1 MKEYMAALDA
11 MLAHRCDNAFFNMKF
26 GHNPFGITL
35 TTPLDMMHLFES
47 GIVKCVCQ
55 MFVDSKSTDIRVQV
69 DNLMETLFRS
79 RRTTLSNSQN
89 FLCTNFC
96 GGTMHLTLLSSHHWP
111 GMMFAF
117 LLLLLTPRGGGGI
130 CSSCFLDGDV
140 EEPDYDWDSAPGLD
154 LDNVYKPPIL
164 CQHVNH
170 GNAIHHR
177 LTGND
182 DDKVQEPEDILA
194 EDSSSDSSEASTQ
207 HHVTNNNKG
216 PITMNCSCR
225 QFVYLLKNLPVF
237 HAMYKCGPPLFGPG
251 SSPSD
256 ANDLLLLLCKLVVQ
270 IITYCPKQE
279 GNKWKLQKL
288 HELLHFPLMLF
299 FFCHAKNFD
308 AGTGERHLNDV
319 FEDVARNS
327 QQRGQ
332 DTFLC
337 QVGARMHE
345 KLIMTMAKQ
354 FSVGMESRDSV
365 YGNRRFKPLRGRD
378 YLFLV

>member
-1 MKEYMAALDA
+1 
-11 MLAHRCDNAFFNMKF
+11 
-26 GHNPFGITL
+26 
-35 TTPLDMMHLFES
+35 
-47 GIVKCVCQ
+47 
-55 MFVDSKSTDIRVQV
+55 
-69 DNLMETLFRS
+69 
-79 RRTTLSNSQN
+79 
-89 FLCTNFC
+89 
-96 GGTMHLTLLSSHHWP
+96 
-111 GMMFAF
+111 
-117 LLLLLTPRGGGGI
+117 
-130 CSSCFLDGDV
+130 
-140 EEPDYDWDSAPGLD
+140 
-154 LDNVYKPPIL
+154 
-164 CQHVNH
+164 
-170 GNAIHHR
+170 

-194 EDSSSDSSEASTQ
+194 EDSSLDSSEASTQ